1 MGPHRLDH
9 AWRITDTWVGLG
21 FGLERMVMM
30 KEGSDSIGKWGKSLG
45 YLDGIRLNF

>member
-1 MGPHRLDH
+1 
-9 AWRITDTWVGLG
+9 
-21 FGLERMVMM
+21 M